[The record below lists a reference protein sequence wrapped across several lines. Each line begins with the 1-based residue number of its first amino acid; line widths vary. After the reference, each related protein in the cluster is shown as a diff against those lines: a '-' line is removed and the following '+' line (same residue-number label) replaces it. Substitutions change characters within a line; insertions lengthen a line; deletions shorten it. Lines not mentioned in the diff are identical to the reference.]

1 MSKHVT
7 RVSPRRII
15 AVTIAMVVSASLP
28 MAAAAATTASSPTP
42 LSLDL
47 ILNGGA
53 TDTGSLSAVTRL
65 VGAQALWADG
75 YTGTGIG
82 VAVIDTGVSRV
93 PGLAAPGQVIDG
105 PDLSF
110 DSQSAALAHRDS
122 FGHGTHM
129 AGIIAGRDGPSITS
143 RYGCS
148 TCLNQ
153 SPYSDTTKFVGVA
166 PDAHIINVKV
176 GATDGA
182 ADVSQVIAAI
192 DWVVQHKDDP
202 GLNIKVLSL
211 SYGTNS
217 TQAYTV
223 DPLAYAAEVA
233 WANGIVVVASGGNDG
248 LAVPNLANPGYDPT
262 VIAVGADD
270 PMGTM
275 GKLDDTVPAFA
286 THGTSARPV
295 DLIAP
300 GVSVASLRVPGSYV
314 DVTYPGG
321 LVGTRFQRGSGTSQA
336 TAVVAGVVALLRQ
349 RFPAATPD
357 QIKSLMTGTAFRI
370 NASLLFAGKGVVD
383 AQAATLLGMKTITS
397 LLGGLTRPLLGPT
410 AGTGTGSLEK
420 SRGDAYVTS
429 NGVLLTGERDIF
441 GRPFV
446 SATMAAL
453 EKGRTSWSGGTWNGS
468 VWAGPTWSSGTWP
481 VLTWNAVDW
490 SGTAWSGSRWKDASW
505 DGSRWRNAG
514 WAASGW
520 AGSRWRDATWSG
532 SRWR

>member
-1 MSKHVT
+1 MSKHFT
-7 RVSPRRII
+7 RVSPGRVI

-28 MAAAAATTASSPTP
+28 MAAAAATPASSPAP
-42 LSLDL
+42 LNL
-47 ILNGGA
+47 ILNGSA
-53 TDTGSLSAVTRL
+53 ADTGSLSAVTQL

-82 VAVIDTGVSRV
+82 VAVIDTGVTRV

-110 DSQSAALAHRDS
+110 DSQSAELAHRDS

-129 AGIIAGRDGPSITS
+129 AGIIAGRDGASTTS
-143 RYGCS
+143 RNGCS

-166 PDAHIINVKV
+166 PDAHIINIKV

-217 TQAYTV
+217 TQSYKV

-248 LAVPNLANPGYDPT
+248 RAVPTLANPGYDPT

-270 PMGTM
+270 PMSTM
-275 GKLDDTVPAFA
+275 SKLDDTVPAFA
-286 THGTSARPV
+286 THGTASRPV
-295 DLIAP
+295 DVIAP
-300 GVSVASLRVPGSYV
+300 GVSVTSLRVPGSFV

-321 LVGTRFQRGSGTSQA
+321 VVGTRFQRGSGTSQA

-349 RFPAATPD
+349 RFPTANPD
-357 QIKSLMTGTAFRI
+357 QIKSLLTGSAYRI
-370 NASLLFAGKGVVD
+370 YANIHFAGKGMVD
-383 AQAATLLGMKTITS
+383 AEAATLLGMKTITS
-397 LLGGLTRPLLGPT
+397 LLGGVTRPLHGPT
-410 AGTGTGSLEK
+410 AGSGTGSLDQ
-420 SRGDAYVTS
+420 SRGDAYVAS
-429 NGVLLTGERDIF
+429 DGVLLTGERDIF
-441 GRPFV
+441 GHPF
-446 SATMAAL
+446 AAPAIAAL
-453 EKGRTSWSGGTWNGS
+453 EQQRTSWTGGSWNGS
-468 VWAGPTWSSGTWP
+468 VWSGPTWSAGTWP
-481 VLTWNAVDW
+481 ALTWTGVDW
-490 SGTAWSGSRWKDASW
+490 AGGRWNGSRWKDAAW

-514 WAASGW
+514 WAGSGW
-520 AGSRWRDATWSG
+520 AGSRWRDSTWSG